1 MKTLELIAHI
11 GDWKDVYRNV
21 NTGIAFVQDG
31 STGMRHS
38 CHANIDASGSVR
50 GMKKLGYWGKDDR
63 TVKCNGTIY
72 NVSSYVVS
80 DELDKVAAKYCECI
94 GCLKRKGKI

>member
-1 MKTLELIAHI
+1 MKTLEHIAHV
-11 GDWKDVYRNV
+11 GDYKDVYRNTI
-21 NTGIAFVQDG
+21 TGIAFVQDG

-38 CHANIDASGSVR
+38 CHANIDASGSIR

-80 DELDKVAAKYCECI
+80 DELDKIAAQYCECI